1 MFLHLL
7 WQILRSLSLQCTIYI
22 CSILS
27 HRKVKTG
34 YHQDS
39 AILISVPI
47 TSDFYFEILPPTI
60 SIIWDINRGWL
71 RSKKPPYKRY
81 HICSTVFWFHIQYK
95 YIALAAKQVRK
106 THKRLVFLP
115 VSKACTDK
123 FIRTYILFILQHPK
137 GFKKNG
143 QIIW

>member
-7 WQILRSLSLQCTIYI
+7 WQILHSLSLQCTIYI
-22 CSILS
+22 CSILN

-39 AILISVPI
+39 VILISVPI
-47 TSDFYFEILPPTI
+47 TSDLYFEILPPTI

-71 RSKKPPYKRY
+71 RSKKPTYKRY
-81 HICSTVFWFHIQYK
+81 HICSTVFDFIYNINTEHSLQNRLRKLTRGSFFYLFLKLVQINLYVRIFCLSCNIQK
-95 YIALAAKQVRK
+95 VL
-106 THKRLVFLP
+106 
-115 VSKACTDK
+115 
-123 FIRTYILFILQHPK
+123 
-137 GFKKNG
+137 KNG